1 MKTQCHTKH
10 GQLELNFQG
19 LGSRKVVS
27 RFDGGFIS
35 SDGGA
40 LHLRE
45 VEARLGIIAGFAACF
60 EDRRDPSR
68 TDHSIGELVAQRVY
82 GLALGYE
89 DLNDHDR
96 LRCDPMLALAVGKGD
111 VTGNDRV
118 RERDR
123 GNALAGKSSLNRL
136 ELSSEKCDRY
146 RKTPVLIDAVREFLV
161 DNFIRLMEL
170 EGVPKRL
177 FLDVD
182 ATDDPLH
189 GDQEGKFFHGYYN
202 SYCYLPLYIFCN
214 GHPLCAKLRRSNI
227 DASQGTVEE
236 LEFIVTRL
244 RKQWP
249 RVQIIVRADG
259 GFCREEILCWCEENR
274 VDYVIGLAKNK
285 RLLKAIGKQLYR
297 ARKKHEETG
306 HASRVFI
313 WFWYRTKKT
322 WSRDR
327 RVIAKAEHLDK
338 GSNPRFIVTSLGWN
352 DRKLYEEV
360 YCARGEMEN
369 RIKEQQLDLFADRTS
384 THWMGSNQLR
394 VWFSTVAYMLLN
406 AYRVLGLKGTAFA
419 KAQCG
424 TIRLKLMKIGALLRI
439 SVRRVLVSYA
449 SGYPWSGEFA
459 RIHSNLQAY
468 PLRN

>member
-1 MKTQCHTKH
+1 MKTLCYPDND
-10 GQLELNFQG
+10 QLELEFQG
-19 LGSRKVVS
+19 LDSRKVVS
-27 RFDGGFIS
+27 RFDGGFVT
-35 SDGGA
+35 SDGGV

-45 VEARLGIIAGFAACF
+45 VEARTGIIAGFAACF
-60 EDRRDPSR
+60 EDRRDPAR
-68 TDHSIGELVAQRVY
+68 IDHSIMELVAQRVY

-111 VTGNDRV
+111 ITGNDRV

-136 ELSSEKCDRY
+136 ELSGGKSDRY
-146 RKTPVLIDAVREFLV
+146 RRTPVVIDSVREFLV
-161 DNFIRLMEL
+161 NSFIRLMEL

-189 GDQEGKFFHGYYN
+189 GNQEGKFFHGYYD

-227 DASQGTVEE
+227 DASHGTVEE
-236 LEFIVTRL
+236 LEFIVMRL
-244 RKQWP
+244 RKRWP
-249 RVQIIVRADG
+249 KVQIILRADS
-259 GFCREEILCWCEENR
+259 GFCRESILLWCEENR
-274 VDYVIGLAKNK
+274 VDYVIGLAKNN
-285 RLLKAIGKQLYR
+285 RLLKVIGKQLYR
-297 ARKKHEETG
+297 AKKKHEETG
-306 HASRVFI
+306 RASRVFT
-313 WFWYRTKKT
+313 WFWHRTKKT

-352 DRKLYEEV
+352 DRRLYEEV

-384 THWMGSNQLR
+384 THWLGSNQLR

-424 TIRLKLMKIGALLRI
+424 TIRLKLMKIGALLKI
-439 SVRRVLVSYA
+439 SVRRVLVSFA
-449 SGYPWSGEFA
+449 NGYPWAGEFA
-459 RIHSNLQAY
+459 RIHANLRAL

>member
-406 AYRVLGLKGTAFA
+406 AYRVLGLKETAFA

>member
-1 MKTQCHTKH
+1 MKTLCYPDND
-10 GQLELNFQG
+10 QLELEFQG
-19 LGSRKVVS
+19 LDSRKVVS
-27 RFDGGFIS
+27 RFDGGFVT
-35 SDGGA
+35 SDGGV

-45 VEARLGIIAGFAACF
+45 VEARTGIISGFAACF
-60 EDRRDPSR
+60 EDRRDPAR
-68 TDHSIGELVAQRVY
+68 IDHSIMELVAQRVY

-111 VTGNDRV
+111 ITGNDRV

-136 ELSSEKCDRY
+136 ELSGGKSDRY
-146 RKTPVLIDAVREFLV
+146 RRTPVVIDSVREFLV
-161 DNFIRLMEL
+161 NSFIRLMEL

-189 GDQEGKFFHGYYN
+189 GNQEGKFFHGYYD

-227 DASQGTVEE
+227 DASHGTVEE
-236 LEFIVTRL
+236 LEFIVMRL
-244 RKQWP
+244 RKRWP
-249 RVQIIVRADG
+249 KVQIILRADS
-259 GFCREEILCWCEENR
+259 GFCRESILLWCEENR
-274 VDYVIGLAKNK
+274 VDYVIGLAKNN
-285 RLLKAIGKQLYR
+285 RLLKVIGKQLYR
-297 ARKKHEETG
+297 AKKKHEETG
-306 HASRVFI
+306 RASRVFT
-313 WFWYRTKKT
+313 WFWHRTKKT

-352 DRKLYEEV
+352 DRRLYEEV

-384 THWMGSNQLR
+384 THWLGSNQLR

-424 TIRLKLMKIGALLRI
+424 TIRLKLMKIGALLKI
-439 SVRRVLVSYA
+439 SVRRVLVSFA
-449 SGYPWSGEFA
+449 NGYPWAGEFA
-459 RIHSNLQAY
+459 RIHANLRAL

>member
-1 MKTQCHTKH
+1 MKTLCYPDNA
-10 GQLELNFQG
+10 QLELEFQG
-19 LGSRKVVS
+19 LDSRKVVS
-27 RFDGGFIS
+27 RFDGGFVT
-35 SDGGA
+35 SDAGV
-40 LHLRE
+40 LQLRE
-45 VEARLGIIAGFAACF
+45 VEARTGIIAGFAACF
-60 EDRRDPSR
+60 EDRRDPAR
-68 TDHSIGELVAQRVY
+68 IDHSIMELVAQRVY

-96 LRCDPMLALAVGKGD
+96 LRCDPMLAHAVGKGD
-111 VTGNDRV
+111 ITGNDRV

-136 ELSSEKCDRY
+136 ELSGEKSDRY
-146 RKTPVLIDAVREFLV
+146 RRTPVVIDAVREFLV
-161 DNFIRLMEL
+161 NSFICLMEL

-189 GDQEGKFFHGYYN
+189 GNQEGKFFHGYYD

-249 RVQIIVRADG
+249 GVQIIVRADS
-259 GFCREEILCWCEENR
+259 GFCRESILLWCEENR
-274 VDYVIGLAKNK
+274 VDYVIGLAKNN
-285 RLLKAIGKQLYR
+285 RLLKVIGKQLYR
-297 ARKKHEETG
+297 AKKKHEETG
-306 HASRVFI
+306 RASRVFT
-313 WFWYRTKKT
+313 WFWYRTNKT

-384 THWMGSNQLR
+384 THWLGSNQLR
-394 VWFSTVAYMLLN
+394 VWLSTVAYMLLN

-439 SVRRVLVSYA
+439 SVRRVLVSFA
-449 SGYPWSGEFA
+449 NGYPWAGEFA
-459 RIHSNLQAY
+459 RIHSNLQAL